1 MMHLID
7 RIPMWVPVAVI
18 GFLIGW
24 TMAEIW
30 NQTALLEDIYISIE
44 EQRRIAIA
52 ATEREMER
60 LAAARAAARP
70 SPVNPVNPVKN
81 EAITDA

>member
-1 MMHLID
+1 MRDLID
-7 RIPMWVPVAVI
+7 HIPLWVPVAVI
-18 GFLIGW
+18 GFFIGW

-52 ATEREMER
+52 ATEREMAR
-60 LAAARAAARP
+60 LAETRAAARP
-70 SPVNPVNPVKN
+70 SPT
-81 EAITDA
+81 ATDEVMRHA